1 MGRRGSYG
9 EERELWGGEGAMGRR
24 GSYGEERE
32 LCYGEEGAMEL
43 WGGEGA
49 REERVPVSCV
59 YMRRTLCVS
68 GCGC

>member
-1 MGRRGSYG
+1 MGRR
-9 EERELWGGEGAMGRR
+9 
-24 GSYGEERE
+24 
-32 LCYGEEGAMEL
+32 EL